1 MKFLLFLGSF
11 VGLVIKLS
19 STGQRVLKQSVIE
32 LVIILRI
39 LLSGKGHIFLQDL
52 KILGIVM
59 WKLGRC
65 TQTGL
70 SDQCF

>member
-39 LLSGKGHIFLQDL
+39 LLSGKGHIFC
-52 KILGIVM
+52 
-59 WKLGRC
+59 R
-65 TQTGL
+65 T
-70 SDQCF
+70 